1 MHATLCTFV
10 CPFPRCRAAGATEV
24 LLGVELGDVSVS
36 RQSYLQKLLGGY
48 SFFDGTLGMVSLLV
62 LIFLINGWL
71 GVFLTDEEGSILLVV
86 LTIAVVAVLYEE
98 VRLTC
103 FVPPWHS
110 GTIRFVR
117 RVIALIVRCTTA
129 IPMCLCVWTTYA
141 CPYF

>member
-1 MHATLCTFV
+1 M
-10 CPFPRCRAAGATEV
+10 

-36 RQSYLQKLLGGY
+36 RQSDLQKLLGGY

-62 LIFLINGWL
+62 LIFLVNGWL
-71 GVFLTDEEGSILLVV
+71 GVYLTDEEGSILLVV

-117 RVIALIVRCTTA
+117 RVHR
-129 IPMCLCVWTTYA
+129 
-141 CPYF
+141 PYYTLYHRDSDVSVCMDHVCMPVFLSSSTLLGW